1 MKSQKFKI
9 YLEYNGI
16 NYAGWQKQKNARTI
30 QGVLIDTVKKI
41 FHNSKGENKFI
52 DLQGSGR
59 TDKGVHAYMQVAHLE
74 CETMLAPEI
83 LKLKI
88 NDLLPADIN
97 ILEIEKAPKNFH
109 ARHSAKSREYIYR
122 ISKRRTAFEKKF
134 VWWIKDKLDLKKMK
148 TSSILFLGMHDFQS
162 FSDKSEEN
170 ISTKVLIEEIDITED
185 KYLILIRIKAS
196 HFLWKMVR
204 RIVGVLVEIG
214 RNNLTEKDIKRFLEK
229 YSDIPF
235 RYTAPPSGLFLSKVE
250 Y

>member
-9 YLEYNGI
+9 YLEYNGT
-16 NYAGWQKQKNARTI
+16 NYAGWQKQKNAKTI

-41 FHNSKGENKFI
+41 FQKTKGENKFI

-59 TDKGVHAYMQVAHLE
+59 TDKGVHAYLQVAHLE

-83 LKLKI
+83 LKLKM
-88 NDLLPADIN
+88 NDELPSDIN
-97 ILEIEKAPKNFH
+97 ILEIEKANKNFH

-134 VWWIKDKLDLKKMK
+134 VWWIKDKLDLEKMK
-148 TSSILFLGMHDFQS
+148 TASILFLGMHDFKS
-162 FSDKSEEN
+162 FSDKSAEDS
-170 ISTKVLIEEIDITED
+170 STKVYIEEIEVTENKD
-185 KYLILIRIKAS
+185 LIIIRIKAS

-204 RIVGVLVEIG
+204 RIVGVLVETG
-214 RNNLTEKDIKRFLEK
+214 RNNITDEDITKFLNT
-229 YSDIPF
+229 YTDIPSK
-235 RYTAPPSGLFLSKVE
+235 YTAPPSGLFLNKIE